1 MKYET
6 NDFVLIKLLKEDDQ
20 KSFTFLMNNYYER
33 LCVYAN
39 LFTKDSAE
47 SEDIVQNVFVKIWTR
62 RNKLN
67 ENISIKSYLY
77 KSVYN
82 EFIDHYRKNKP
93 LVPLDEK
100 YIKEIDSFL
109 EEDEMSL
116 QKAIIKLNEGIDK
129 LPSKCR
135 EIFILSKKE
144 GLSNDEISKHLNISL
159 KTVEGHITR
168 GFKAL
173 NHSLCGKMDTLFFIF
188 PRYSQNSI
196 RLELEHLPL
205 LAKFLI
211 SQVIP
216 GPLSVLF

>member
-93 LVPLDEK
+93 LVALDEK

-188 PRYSQNSI
+188 LRYSQNSI

>member
-93 LVPLDEK
+93 LVALDEK

>member
-109 EEDEMSL
+109 EKDEMSL

-173 NHSLCGKMDTLFFIF
+173 NHSLGGKMDTLFFIF
-188 PRYSQNSI
+188 FKHTY
-196 RLELEHLPL
+196 
-205 LAKFLI
+205 
-211 SQVIP
+211 
-216 GPLSVLF
+216 

>member
-1 MKYET
+1 
-6 NDFVLIKLLKEDDQ
+6 
-20 KSFTFLMNNYYER
+20 
-33 LCVYAN
+33 

-82 EFIDHYRKNKP
+82 EFIDYYRKNKP

-116 QKAIIKLNEGIDK
+116 QKAIIKLNEAIDK

-144 GLSNDEISKHLNISL
+144 GLSNDEISKHLNISI

-168 GFKAL
+168 SFKTL
-173 NHSLCGKMDTLFFIF
+173 NHLLNDKMDTLFFIF
-188 PRYSQNSI
+188 FKHTY
-196 RLELEHLPL
+196 
-205 LAKFLI
+205 
-211 SQVIP
+211 
-216 GPLSVLF
+216 